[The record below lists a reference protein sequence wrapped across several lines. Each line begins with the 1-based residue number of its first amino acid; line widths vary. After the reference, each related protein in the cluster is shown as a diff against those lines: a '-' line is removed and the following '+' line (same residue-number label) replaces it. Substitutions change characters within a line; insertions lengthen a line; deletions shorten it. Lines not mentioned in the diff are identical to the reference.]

1 MGTTD
6 RKEVRTKAGGIKPKN
21 YLISHHGLPH
31 TTYPT
36 KWDYSYLH
44 GVEDYSYTH
53 SNGEAYQVIEDLNSH
68 TLINMYGKD
77 DGKNVYYQEGFVDPN
92 KIYWID
98 NDTLEIDV

>member
-1 MGTTD
+1 MCHHIQLT
-6 RKEVRTKAGGIKPKN
+6 RRNGITHLN
-21 YLISHHGLPH
+21 YLHC
-31 TTYPT
+31 
-36 KWDYSYLH
+36 
-44 GVEDYSYTH
+44 VEDYSYTH

-77 DGKNVYYQEGFVDPN
+77 DGKNIYYQEGFVDPN